1 MKKRKLL
8 VFAIIAVALIFFGG
22 DLSKFRHLRN
32 TSSKYKG
39 Q

>member
-8 VFAIIAVALIFFGG
+8 VFAIIAVALIFGG